1 MLSSL
6 DKTKQDRKKLLKMK
20 RNLLRI
26 RETEKN
32 VEASVGETRGKHK
45 LVVYFSDNSQFR
57 EWMTEVRL
65 G

>member
-1 MLSSL
+1 
-6 DKTKQDRKKLLKMK
+6 MK

-26 RETEKN
+26 RE
-32 VEASVGETRGKHK
+32 ASVGERQEKKQK
-45 LVVYFSDNSQFR
+45 LVVYFCDNSEFR